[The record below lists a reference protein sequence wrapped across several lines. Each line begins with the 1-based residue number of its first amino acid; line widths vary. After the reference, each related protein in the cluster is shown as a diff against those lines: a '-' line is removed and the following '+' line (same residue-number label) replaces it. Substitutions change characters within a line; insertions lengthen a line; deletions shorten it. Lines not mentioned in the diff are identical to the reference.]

1 MIGKL
6 TVIIPTHERHHV
18 LRRAISYYS
27 QINVSVLIVDSSLKF
42 FDEGLPKN
50 IQYIHLLSSFFG
62 DKIYSALCQVDTPYS
77 CLCADDDF
85 LSESGLYFGIRYLEE
100 NKEYVSIQG
109 NYVHF
114 SYSENLNDYHP
125 VYAETIGS
133 KKVDSNSPVDRL
145 IESIGMRQ
153 SFIYALHHTE
163 VLLKCSRVALNMQ
176 AVTFVEIGISMV
188 SPLYGKHIIL
198 PVFWMARDKN
208 RYSEYITEKGNNY
221 SKNVKSVVKNISN
234 LMLDISNFDSYLG
247 TEQGIQFRKNFINS
261 TINILHDSSVCDKLF
276 DRYFINISLNRVKL
290 HKRAAGH
297 YLKTAIKKSMPSA
310 ILSFYY
316 KKINTKEKIAEKQRN
331 QFIDSLGY
339 PWSNDEAQEDWNK
352 MKKAILKHGDLV
364 KN

>member
-1 MIGKL
+1 MKNEV
-6 TVIIPTHERHHV
+6 TVIIPTHERHHI

-42 FDEGLPKN
+42 FDEDLPKN
-50 IQYIHLLSSFFG
+50 IQYIHLLGSFFG

-100 NKEYVSIQG
+100 NKEYVSVQG

-125 VYAETIGS
+125 VYAETIGT
-133 KKVDSNSPVDRL
+133 KKVDANSPVDRL
-145 IESIGMRQ
+145 MESIGMGQ

-163 VLLKCSRVALNMQ
+163 VLLKCLRVTLNMQ
-176 AVTFVEIGISMV
+176 AVTFVETGISIG

-208 RYSEYITEKGNNY
+208 RYSEYISEKGNNY
-221 SKNVKSVVKNISN
+221 SKNDKSVVKNISN
-234 LMLDISNFDSYLG
+234 LNMVIGDFHSYLG
-247 TEQGIQFRKNFINS
+247 TDQGVQFRKNFINT
-261 TINILHDSSVCDKLF
+261 TIDIFHDSSVCSEFF
-276 DRYFINISLNRVKL
+276 DEYFKNKSLNKVKFR
-290 HKRAAGH
+290 KKVSESFI
-297 YLKTAIKKSMPSA
+297 KTTIKKNTPNFVLN
-310 ILSFYY
+310 IFY
-316 KKINTKEKIAEKQRN
+316 KKINTKAKIAEKQRL
-331 QFIDSLGY
+331 QFKKSSGY
-339 PWSNDEAQEDWNK
+339 PWSSDEAQEDWNK
-352 MKKAILKHGDLV
+352 MKKIILKHGDLV